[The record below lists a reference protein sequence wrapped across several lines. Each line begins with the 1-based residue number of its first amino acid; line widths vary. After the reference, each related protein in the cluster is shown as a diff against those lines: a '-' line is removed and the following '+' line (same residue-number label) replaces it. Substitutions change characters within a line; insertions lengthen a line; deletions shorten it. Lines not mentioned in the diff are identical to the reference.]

1 VIPKNQGPVTL
12 AGGHSQKIAAIPQRR
27 SSKLSGNGGMR
38 SIIYKIVP
46 ATLWQDA
53 RESGEFKGAAIDLT
67 DGYIHF
73 STADQVK
80 QTAALYFAGQ
90 DGLLLVA
97 IDGEKLGEALVY
109 EASRGGA
116 LFPHLYATL
125 PLDAVIWEKPLPLD
139 ADGNHVFPEL
149 DQ

>member
-1 VIPKNQGPVTL
+1 
-12 AGGHSQKIAAIPQRR
+12 
-27 SSKLSGNGGMR
+27 MR

-97 IDGEKLGEALVY
+97 VDGTKLGDKLVY

-116 LFPHLYATL
+116 LFPHLFATL

>member
-1 VIPKNQGPVTL
+1 
-12 AGGHSQKIAAIPQRR
+12 
-27 SSKLSGNGGMR
+27 MR

-73 STADQVK
+73 STAYQVK